1 LRLCRSGPHDPRIPD
16 ALAHYAGGIALLAA
30 RRHRF
35 FQEIA
40 FFLQDTRLRAG
51 DIQPQDAEA
60 SPNQRSQ
67 QTEKEYAMNKP
78 VRQSDAS
85 SETVKAISVADYIIE
100 RLAAEGIDRCF
111 GVAGDYVFPICNA
124 VDSSAKVKWIGCSN
138 ELNASYA
145 ADGYAR
151 IRGAAMLAT
160 TYGVGE
166 LSAINGVMGAKAER
180 SLVFHLVGMPSYQNQ
195 RVRKIAHHTLGDGV
209 FGNFVALSAHA
220 ACCHAVINPENCVV
234 EMERVIAEA
243 RRNNQPAYIAVPS
256 DYALSP
262 VASADVK
269 PIVPRSNE
277 AALQKAMAMIAER
290 ISKAKSVVA
299 FPAFT
304 VSRLGLQKQA
314 QKAIEALG
322 CPFVT
327 TLMEKCL
334 IDEGHP
340 QFAGMY
346 AGATSEPKTRQIVE
360 GADIVLDL
368 GGVNLNDITTAA
380 YSGRLDLSRFIT
392 VGLDDVRIGDEV
404 IATVR
409 LADILSELAKLK
421 PSSAPYRGKPQG
433 LAPVNGKPSDKITM
447 AALYPRYAA
456 FLRSGDTVVLETG
469 SSSLGVTP
477 TILPDGVR
485 VEAQVLWGSIGWATP
500 AAFGVAL
507 ADPSRRTVLITGE
520 GSHQLTANDIGAMGR
535 FGANVVVFVLNN
547 SGYLIERALEEN
559 PNWTYNDLAPW
570 NYAEL
575 PKALGCADWFTAR
588 VTTLGELDAAMKS
601 ARASKS
607 GAYIEIM
614 GGKMDMPPA
623 LAFAHGQLKA
633 MYGDTP

>member
-1 LRLCRSGPHDPRIPD
+1 
-16 ALAHYAGGIALLAA
+16 
-30 RRHRF
+30 
-35 FQEIA
+35 
-40 FFLQDTRLRAG
+40 
-51 DIQPQDAEA
+51 
-60 SPNQRSQ
+60 
-67 QTEKEYAMNKP
+67 MNEQ
-78 VRQSDAS
+78 VRQTGKSGITNA
-85 SETVKAISVADYIIE
+85 VSVADYIVE
-100 RLAAEGIDRCF
+100 RLAAEGIDQCF
-111 GVAGDYVFPICNA
+111 GVAGDYVFPICDA

-151 IRGAAMLAT
+151 VRGAAMLAT

-166 LSAINGVMGAKAER
+166 LSAMNGVMGAKAER
-180 SLVFHLVGMPSYQNQ
+180 SLVFHVVGMPSYQNQ

-209 FGNFVALSAHA
+209 FGNFVALSAAA

-234 EMERVIAEA
+234 EMERVIAEG
-243 RRNNQPAYIAVPS
+243 RRNNQPAYIAVPG

-262 VASADVK
+262 VVSADVK
-269 PIVPRSNE
+269 PIVRRSNE
-277 AALQKAMAMIAER
+277 AALQKAMAIIAER
-290 ISKAKSVVA
+290 LNKAKSVVA

-304 VSRLGLQKQA
+304 VSRLGLQKKA

-327 TLMEKCL
+327 TLMEKCV

-346 AGATSEPKTRQIVE
+346 AGAVSEPKTRQIVE

-380 YSGRLDLSRFIT
+380 YSGHLDLSRFIT
-392 VGLDDVRIGDEV
+392 VSLNDVRIGDEV
-404 IATVR
+404 IANVR
-409 LADILSELAKLK
+409 LADVLSELAKLE
-421 PSSAPYRGKPQG
+421 PSLAPYRGKPEG

-456 FLRSGDTVVLETG
+456 FLRAGDTVVLETG

-507 ADPSRRTVLITGE
+507 ADPSRRTILITGE
-520 GSHQLTANDIGAMGR
+520 GSHQLTANDIGSMGR
-535 FGANVVVFVLNN
+535 FGANVIVFVLNN
-547 SGYLIERALEEN
+547 SGYLVERALEEN

-570 NYAEL
+570 NYAQL

-588 VTTLGELDAAMKS
+588 VTTLGELDESMKS

-607 GAYIEIM
+607 GAYIEII

>member
-1 LRLCRSGPHDPRIPD
+1 MKKQLPKT
-16 ALAHYAGGIALLAA
+16 
-30 RRHRF
+30 
-35 FQEIA
+35 
-40 FFLQDTRLRAG
+40 DTSAT
-51 DIQPQDAEA
+51 A
-60 SPNQRSQ
+60 
-67 QTEKEYAMNKP
+67 
-78 VRQSDAS
+78 
-85 SETVKAISVADYIIE
+85 KAVSVADYIVE
-100 RLAAEGIDRCF
+100 RLAAEGIDDCF
-111 GVAGDYVFPICNA
+111 GVAGDYVFPICDA
-124 VDSSAKVKWIGCSN
+124 VDSSAKVKWIGCAN

-166 LSAINGVMGAKAER
+166 LSAINGVMGAKAEK
-180 SLVFHLVGMPSYQNQ
+180 SLVFHVVGMPSYQHQ
-195 RVRKIAHHTLGDGV
+195 CLGKIAHHTLGDGV
-209 FGNFVALSAHA
+209 FGNFVELSAGA
-220 ACCHAVINPENCVV
+220 ACCHAVVNPENCVI
-234 EMERVIAEA
+234 EMERVIAAA

-262 VASADVK
+262 VMPADVK
-269 PIVPRSNE
+269 PIMPRSN
-277 AALQKAMAMIAER
+277 AQALQKAIAAIAER
-290 ISKAKSVVA
+290 IKNAKSVVA
-299 FPAFT
+299 FPGFT
-304 VSRLGLQKQA
+304 IARLGLQKHA
-314 QKAIEALG
+314 QRAIEALG

-346 AGATSEPKTRQIVE
+346 VGAVSGQKTRQIVE
-360 GADIVLDL
+360 GADLVLDL

-380 YSGRLDLSRFIT
+380 YSGQLDLSRFIT
-392 VGLDDVRIGDEV
+392 VGLDDVRIGGQI
-404 IATVR
+404 IANVR
-409 LADILSELAKLK
+409 LADVLTELAKLK
-421 PSSAPYRGKPQG
+421 PSSPPYRGTPQA
-433 LAPVNGKPSDKITM
+433 LAPVNGSPSDKITM

-456 FLRSGDTVVLETG
+456 FLRAGDTVVLETG

-507 ADPSRRTVLITGE
+507 ADPSRRTILITGE

-535 FGANVVVFVLNN
+535 FGANVIVFVLNN

-559 PNWTYNDLAPW
+559 PDWTYNDLAPW

-588 VTTLGELDAAMKS
+588 VTTLGELDGAMKA
-601 ARASKS
+601 ARANKS
-607 GAYIEIM
+607 GAYIEII

>member
-1 LRLCRSGPHDPRIPD
+1 
-16 ALAHYAGGIALLAA
+16 
-30 RRHRF
+30 
-35 FQEIA
+35 
-40 FFLQDTRLRAG
+40 
-51 DIQPQDAEA
+51 
-60 SPNQRSQ
+60 
-67 QTEKEYAMNKP
+67 MNTQ
-78 VRQSDAS
+78 VRQTGKSVAAA
-85 SETVKAISVADYIIE
+85 VSVADYIVE
-100 RLAAEGIDRCF
+100 RLAAEGIDHCF
-111 GVAGDYVFPICNA
+111 GVAGDYVFPICDA

-151 IRGAAMLAT
+151 VRGAAMLAT

-166 LSAINGVMGAKAER
+166 LSALNGVMGAKAEK
-180 SLVFHLVGMPSYQNQ
+180 SLVFHVVGMPSYQHQ
-195 RVRKIAHHTLGDGV
+195 RVGKIAHHTLGDGV
-209 FGNFVALSAHA
+209 FGNFVNLSASA

-256 DYALSP
+256 DYAQSP
-262 VASADVK
+262 IASADVK
-269 PIVPRSNE
+269 PIVPRSNA
-277 AALQKAMAMIAER
+277 AALQKAIAVIAER
-290 ISKAKSVVA
+290 IKNAKSVVA
-299 FPAFT
+299 FPAFPI
-304 VSRLGLQKQA
+304 SRLGLQKQA

-327 TLMEKCL
+327 TLMEKCV

-346 AGATSEPKTRQIVE
+346 VGATSEPKTRQIVE
-360 GADIVLDL
+360 GAELVLDL

-380 YSGRLDLSRFIT
+380 YSGQLDPSRFIT
-392 VGLDDVRIGDEV
+392 VGLDDVRIGDDV
-404 IATVR
+404 IANVR
-409 LADILSELAKLK
+409 FADVLSELAKLK
-421 PSSAPYRGKPQG
+421 PSSTPYKGKPPG
-433 LAPVNGKPSDKITM
+433 LAPAIGSPSDKITM

-456 FLRSGDTVVLETG
+456 FLRAGDTVVLETG

-507 ADPSRRTVLITGE
+507 ADPSRRTILITGE

-535 FGANVVVFVLNN
+535 FGANVIVFVLNN
-547 SGYLIERALEEN
+547 SGYLIERALEPN

-588 VTTLGELDAAMKS
+588 VTTLGELDQAMKS
-601 ARASKS
+601 ARANKS
-607 GAYIEIM
+607 GAYIEII

>member
-1 LRLCRSGPHDPRIPD
+1 
-16 ALAHYAGGIALLAA
+16 
-30 RRHRF
+30 
-35 FQEIA
+35 
-40 FFLQDTRLRAG
+40 
-51 DIQPQDAEA
+51 
-60 SPNQRSQ
+60 
-67 QTEKEYAMNKP
+67 MNRP
-78 VRQSDAS
+78 VRQSYAS
-85 SETVKAISVADYIIE
+85 SRAVKAVSVADYIVD
-100 RLAAEGIDRCF
+100 RLAKEGIEHCF
-111 GVAGDYVFPICNA
+111 GVAGDYAFPICDA
-124 VDSSAKVKWIGCSN
+124 VDGSAKVKWIGCSN

-151 IRGAAMLAT
+151 VRGAAMLVT

-166 LSAINGVMGAKAER
+166 LSAINGVMGAKSER
-180 SLVFHLVGMPSYQNQ
+180 SLVFHVVGMPSYQNQ
-195 RVRKIAHHTLGDGV
+195 RVHKIAHHTLGDGV
-209 FGNFVALSAHA
+209 FGNFVALSARA

-256 DYALSP
+256 DYALTP
-262 VASADVK
+262 VVSADVK

-290 ISKAKSVVA
+290 VNKAKSIVA

-314 QKAIEALG
+314 QQAIEALG

-327 TLMEKCL
+327 TLMEKCI

-346 AGATSEPKTRQIVE
+346 AGAVSEPKTRQIVE
-360 GADIVLDL
+360 GADVVLDL

-380 YSGRLDLSRFIT
+380 YSGRPDLSRFIT

-404 IATVR
+404 IANVR

-433 LAPVNGKPSDKITM
+433 LAPVNGNTTDKITM

-485 VEAQVLWGSIGWATP
+485 VQAQVLWGSIGWATP
-500 AAFGVAL
+500 AAFGVAI
-507 ADPSRRTVLITGE
+507 ADPSRRTILVTGE
-520 GSHQLTANDIGAMGR
+520 GSHQLTANDIGSMGR
-535 FGANVVVFVLNN
+535 FGANVIVFVLNN
-547 SGYLIERALEEN
+547 SGYLIERALEKN

-570 NYAEL
+570 NYAQL

-588 VTTLGELDAAMKS
+588 VTTLGELDEAMKS